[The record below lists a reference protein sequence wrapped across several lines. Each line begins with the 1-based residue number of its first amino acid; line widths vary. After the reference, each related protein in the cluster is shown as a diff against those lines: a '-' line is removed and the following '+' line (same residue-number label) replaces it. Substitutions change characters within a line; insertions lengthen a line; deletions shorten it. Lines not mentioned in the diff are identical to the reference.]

1 MCIPNVHNPVQN
13 IGKSAMNRVI
23 GRLDDN
29 PKRPTNVSL
38 SMALVAEARAL
49 GINVSRACEDG
60 LASELRRERTK
71 RWQEENTAGFDAW
84 NAYVER
90 NGVPLAKYRKF

>member
-1 MCIPNVHNPVQN
+1 VNQV
-13 IGKSAMNRVI
+13 NRS
-23 GRLDDN
+23 RDDG

-38 SMALVAEARAL
+38 SEALVSEARVL

-60 LASELRRERTK
+60 LESEVRRERTK
-71 RWQEENTAGFDAW
+71 RWQEDNVAGFEAW

-90 NGVPLAKYRKF
+90 NGIPLARYRKF

>member
-1 MCIPNVHNPVQN
+1 
-13 IGKSAMNRVI
+13 MNQLSR
-23 GRLDDN
+23 RKDDG

-38 SMALVAEARAL
+38 SEALIYEARKL

-60 LASELRRERTK
+60 LETEIRRERSK
-71 RWQEENTAGFDAW
+71 RWQEENAAGFEAW

-90 NGVPLAKYRKF
+90 NGVPLARHRKF